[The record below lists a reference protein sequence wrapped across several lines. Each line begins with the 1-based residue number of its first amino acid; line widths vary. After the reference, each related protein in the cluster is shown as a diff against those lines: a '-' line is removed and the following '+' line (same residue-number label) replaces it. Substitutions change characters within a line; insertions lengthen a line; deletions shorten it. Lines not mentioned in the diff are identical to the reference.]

1 MILEPGKSAASRR
14 AVLGAAVGG
23 AAAAFVGTAT
33 ASAAP
38 RDPTTATGHTTTPH
52 RAQSTRVARAATAV
66 DGAPTITS
74 DDLRFTPWARLRRGR
89 PEQVGLE
96 RDSIA
101 QLRTDIARYLVPTP
115 DTPAHPEYA
124 GATVIAV
131 KDGVIVAYESAGKA
145 VRYGLDG
152 DTVVE
157 LPVAQQIDA
166 RLDTIWDLASMS
178 KLFTATA
185 VMQLIES
192 GRVGLEEPV
201 VSYLPDFA
209 AHGKSDILIRHL
221 LTHTSGLIPDPI
233 PSLWAGYDTYDE
245 RIAAILDTT
254 PDAPPGTEYVY
265 SDLNFLTLGL
275 VVEVVSGQ
283 RLDDYVRDHITRPLG
298 MHDTMYNP
306 PAALKHRVAAEE
318 YEPWA
323 DRGLVWGSV
332 HDENA
337 WALGGVAGHAGVFS
351 TAYDIAIFAQTYLNG
366 GSYRGVRILQEDTVR
381 QMLHDFNG
389 ATFPDDTHGLGWEL
403 GLVWYHGAIWSPV
416 SFGHTGYTGTSI
428 VVDPIEHQFV
438 ILLTNRV
445 HPSRDWGSNNPSR
458 RAVADDLGMA
468 NPVRPRHGRQEWF
481 AGRANKTDATL
492 DVPLPATAA
501 GKLDFDYWYDTEPHY
516 DFGRLQ
522 YSTDGTSFSPLPFT
536 LDGGQ
541 WHWTTDGSVSGY
553 GGRRWLRGSADLPA
567 GTTTLRWSYQTDT
580 NSQGRGVYLGA
591 VRVTDGHKIIFDSL
605 RPRDAAKVRTDGWT
619 ATDR

>member
-1 MILEPGKSAASRR
+1 MTLELGDSATSRR
-14 AVLGAAVGG
+14 TILGVAVGG
-23 AAAAFVGTAT
+23 AAAAIVGSST

-38 RDPTTATGHTTTPH
+38 RDPSTATGHSTAPH
-52 RAQSTRVARAATAV
+52 RARAARKAAAE
-66 DGAPTITS
+66 GAPTITS
-74 DDLRFTPWARLRRGR
+74 DDLRFTRTTRLRPGR
-89 PEQVGLE
+89 PEQVRLAP
-96 RDSIA
+96 DSIA
-101 QLRTDIARYLVPTP
+101 RLRTDIAGYLEPTP

-124 GATVIAV
+124 GATVIAA
-131 KDGVIVAYESAGKA
+131 KDGVIVSYESVGKA

-152 DTVVE
+152 DAVVE
-157 LPVAQQIDA
+157 LPADQQIDA
-166 RLDTIWDLASMS
+166 RRDTIWDLASMS
-178 KLFTATA
+178 KLFTATS
-185 VMQLIES
+185 VMQLIEQ

-233 PSLWAGYDTYDE
+233 PSLWAGYDSYDE
-245 RIAAILDTT
+245 RVAAILDT
-254 PDAPPGTEYVY
+254 APSAAPGTQYVY
-265 SDLNFLTLGL
+265 SDLNFMTLGL
-275 VVEVVSGQ
+275 VVEKVSGQ
-283 RLDDYVRDHITRPLG
+283 RLDSYVHDHITRPLG

-306 PAALKHRVAAEE
+306 PEALKPRVAAEE

-337 WALGGVAGHAGVFS
+337 WALDGVAGHAGVFS

-366 GSYRGVRILQEDTVR
+366 GSYRGARILKEDTVR
-381 QMLHDFNG
+381 LMLHDFNG
-389 ATFPDDTHGLGWEL
+389 ASFPDDTHGLGWEL

-438 ILLTNRV
+438 VLLTNRV

-468 NPVRPRHGRQEWF
+468 NPVRPRQDRQEWF
-481 AGRANKTDATL
+481 AGRANSTDSTL
-492 DVPLPATAA
+492 DVPLPATTS
-501 GKLDFDYWYDTEPHY
+501 GSVSFDYWYDTEPNY
-516 DFGRLQ
+516 DYGRLQ
-522 YSTDGTSFSPLPFT
+522 SSTDGTNFTPLPFT
-536 LDGGQ
+536 LDGGP

-553 GGRRWLRGSADLPA
+553 GGRRWLRAGADLPA
-567 GTTTLRWSYQTDT
+567 GTTTLRWTYQTDT
-580 NSQGRGVYLGA
+580 NSQGRGVYLAA
-591 VRVTDGHKIIFDSL
+591 VRVTDGRKIIFDSL
-605 RPRDAAKVRTDGWT
+605 RRSDAARISTDGWT
-619 ATDR
+619 TTNR

>member
-1 MILEPGKSAASRR
+1 MKTELGKSATSRR
-14 AVLGAAVGG
+14 TVLGAAVGG
-23 AAAAFVGTAT
+23 AATAFVGAAT

-38 RDPTTATGHTTTPH
+38 RDPNTATGHATTPDH
-52 RAQSTRVARAATAV
+52 ARAARHPAASDPV
-66 DGAPTITS
+66 PTITS
-74 DDLRFTPWARLRRGR
+74 DDLHFTRATRLRRGR
-89 PEQVGLE
+89 PEQVGLA

-101 QLRTDIARYLVPTP
+101 RLRTDIAGYLVPTP
-115 DTPAHPEYA
+115 DTPDHPEYA

-131 KDGVIVAYESAGKA
+131 KDGVIVSLESVGKA

-157 LPVAQQIDA
+157 LPADRQIDA
-166 RLDTIWDLASMS
+166 ADDTIWDLASMS
-178 KLFTATA
+178 KLFTATS
-185 VMQLIES
+185 VMQLIER
-192 GRVGLEEPV
+192 GKVGLEEPV
-201 VSYLPDFA
+201 VSYLPAFA
-209 AHGKSDILIRHL
+209 SHGKSDILIRHL

-233 PSLWAGYDTYDE
+233 PSLWGGTYDTHAE
-245 RIAAILDTT
+245 KVAAILDTT
-254 PDAPPGTEYVY
+254 PDAAPGTEYVY

-275 VVEVVSGQ
+275 VVETVSGKT
-283 RLDDYVRDHITRPLG
+283 LDAYVRDHITRPLR

-306 PAALKHRVAAEE
+306 PERLKHRIAAEE

-351 TAYDIAIFAQTYLNG
+351 TASDLAIFAQMYLNG
-366 GSYRGVRILQEDTVR
+366 GSYRGVRIMKEETVR
-381 QMLHDFNG
+381 LMLHDFNG
-389 ATFPDDTHGLGWEL
+389 ATFPSDTHGLGWEL

-458 RAVADDLGMA
+458 RAVVDDLGMA
-468 NPVRPRHGRQEWF
+468 NPVRPRHGHQEWF
-481 AGRANKTDATL
+481 GGRVNLTDATL
-492 DVPLPATAA
+492 DVPLTATTD
-501 GKLDFDYWYDTEPHY
+501 GRVEFDYWYDTEPDY

-522 YSTDGTSFSPLPFT
+522 SSTDGTNFNPLPFT
-536 LDGGQ
+536 LTGGR
-541 WHWTTDGSVSGY
+541 WKWTTDGSVSGY
-553 GGRRWLRGSADLPA
+553 GGRRWLRGSAKLPT
-567 GTTTLRWSYQTDT
+567 GTTTLRWVYHTDT
-580 NSQGRGVYLGA
+580 NSQGRGVYLGE
-591 VRVTDGHKIIFDSL
+591 VRVRDGRRIVFDSL
-605 RPRDAAKVRTDGWT
+605 RRSDAARITTDGWT
-619 ATDR
+619 RTNR